1 MELDIH
7 GKQINVGDALRAH
20 VEDKLGEI
28 DQKYFNHATNA
39 TVTFTK
45 EGHGHGLIK
54 VTISYLVSKGI
65 LINTEAEAADAYGAF
80 DSAAEKAAKRLRRNK
95 KKLRDHHERGNKTPE
110 AEIIKARNYTLAME
124 EASEAL
130 EQDNKDDQDETGVP
144 QGDDPIVIAEMAT
157 TIETITVSG
166 AVMRLDLS
174 GENALLFRNAQTQE
188 INMIYRRS
196 DGNIGWIDPSQEK
209 KLRQPS

>member
-7 GKQINVGDALRAH
+7 GKQINVGDTLRAH

-65 LINTEAEAADAYGAF
+65 MINTEAEAGDAYGAF
-80 DSAAEKAAKRLRRNK
+80 DAAAEKAAKRLRRNK
-95 KKLRDHHERGNKTPE
+95 KKLRDHHERGTKTVE
-110 AEIIKARNYTLAME
+110 AEIIKARNYTLAVEGE
-124 EASEAL
+124 EAE
-130 EQDNKDDQDETGVP
+130 EQDNSDDVP
-144 QGDDPIVIAEMAT
+144 QGDDPIVIAEMAA

-188 INMIYRRS
+188 LNMIYRRS
-196 DGNIGWIDPSQEK
+196 DGNIGWVDPASEQK
-209 KLRQPS
+209 KTKAA

>member
-1 MELDIH
+1 MRIMELDIH

-20 VEDKLGEI
+20 VEDKLNEI

-65 LINTEAEAADAYGAF
+65 MINTEAEAGDAYGAF
-80 DSAAEKAAKRLRRNK
+80 DSSAEKAAKRLRRNK
-95 KKLRDHHERGNKTPE
+95 KKLRDHHERSNKTPE

-130 EQDNKDDQDETGVP
+130 EQDNKDETDVP
-144 QGDDPIVIAEMAT
+144 QGDDPIVIAEMST

-196 DGNIGWIDPSQEK
+196 DGNIGWIDPSEEK
-209 KLRQPS
+209 ITKAA

>member
-1 MELDIH
+1 
-7 GKQINVGDALRAH
+7 
-20 VEDKLGEI
+20 
-28 DQKYFNHATNA
+28 
-39 TVTFTK
+39 
-45 EGHGHGLIK
+45 
-54 VTISYLVSKGI
+54 
-65 LINTEAEAADAYGAF
+65 
-80 DSAAEKAAKRLRRNK
+80 
-95 KKLRDHHERGNKTPE
+95 
-110 AEIIKARNYTLAME
+110 ME

-209 KLRQPS
+209 KTKAA

>member
-1 MELDIH
+1 MRIMELDIH

-20 VEDKLGEI
+20 VEDKLNEI

-65 LINTEAEAADAYGAF
+65 MINTEAEAGDAYGAF

-95 KKLRDHHERGNKTPE
+95 KKLRDHHERSNKTPE

-130 EQDNKDDQDETGVP
+130 EQDNKDETDVP
-144 QGDDPIVIAEMAT
+144 QGDDPIVIAEMST

-209 KLRQPS
+209 KTKAA

>member
-20 VEDKLGEI
+20 VVDKLGEI
-28 DQKYFNHATNA
+28 DQKYFNHATSA

-45 EGHGHGLIK
+45 EGHGHGVIK

-65 LINTEAEAADAYGAF
+65 MINTEAEAGDAYGAF

-95 KKLRDHHERGNKTPE
+95 KKLRDHHDRTNKTPE

-124 EASEAL
+124 EASGAL
-130 EQDNKDDQDETGVP
+130 EQDNKDDDNGVP

-209 KLRQPS
+209 KTKAA